1 MKLFGKVQL
10 EIHQIKIRNIYNL
23 TILFSFITK
32 YKVFKYGMIY
42 FKSIQKKTKMRIVM
56 KMKKGLTDLFLL
68 IIQVE
73 VDTYTI

>member
-1 MKLFGKVQL
+1 
-10 EIHQIKIRNIYNL
+10 
-23 TILFSFITK
+23 
-32 YKVFKYGMIY
+32 MIY